1 MRRTSRAVSLS
12 HEPKFPVTRQAE
24 RSAGGRSSSF
34 SSTLISD
41 PLSITRPSPSRRSA
55 FARKSDAFMTD
66 RPIIFSALTVRAPP
80 HGRKPQVCHPREQ
93 AVSNQL

>member
-1 MRRTSRAVSLS
+1 
-12 HEPKFPVTRQAE
+12 
-24 RSAGGRSSSF
+24 
-34 SSTLISD
+34 
-41 PLSITRPSPSRRSA
+41 
-55 FARKSDAFMTD
+55 MTD